1 MKKLVAILGLSLL
14 SACSMLKTTPP
25 PPVPAKAPV
34 AEAKPTP
41 QVKAPKV
48 EAPSD
53 AAVEQ
58 KAMPVAKE
66 EKAEEPKDVKEAS
79 EDILSKR
86 SVFFDFDKFDVKPE
100 YKDLV
105 EAHAKYLAEHSDTN
119 VMLEGNADERGSR
132 EYNLALGQKRAVAV
146 KNVLTTLG
154 VKDKQIETTSYG
166 EEKPMMEGHDE
177 DAWSHNRRT
186 DIKYK

>member
-1 MKKLVAILGLSLL
+1 MKKLVAILGLSLF

-25 PPVPAKAPV
+25 QPAPAKASV
-34 AEAKPTP
+34 VEAKPTPTP

-58 KAMPVAKE
+58 KALPVAKE
-66 EKAEEPKDVKEAS
+66 EKTEAVKDAA

-86 SVFFDFDKFDVKPE
+86 NVFFDFDKFDVKPE

-105 EAHAKYLAEHSDTN
+105 EAHGKYLAEHADTSI
-119 VMLEGNADERGSR
+119 MLEGNADERGSR